1 MSPPM
6 SVFLKIEKNYREQLS
21 ELMQKFPNLKSKSSG
36 KYIKLNIECHDEH
49 RNLTNIMD
57 EDKDIEFY
65 VIQPKENKPI
75 KVVVKGLPGCTKPNE
90 IISDLE
96 DQGYTVT
103 SCNQLIFKRTKLELP
118 FFLIAMPRNAQNLT
132 VLDLTH
138 LGFMQV
144 KIEGYSVRGTTQFF
158 NCNNFFH
165 TAANCNML
173 TRCWKCGKEHLTK
186 DCNIKKSSLTLHVV
200 ATSLHSTKPGTHRK
214 AALDQDMGRRNL
226 SRFQFTK

>member
-186 DCNIKKSSLTLHVV
+186 DCNIKK
-200 ATSLHSTKPGTHRK
+200 
-214 AALDQDMGRRNL
+214 
-226 SRFQFTK
+226 